1 VKRFSEAVFLPK
13 KVRRSFGG
21 ERRCVG
27 VKTFIRIG
35 NPDRALISTSHVER
49 TNLSVRLFNRRH
61 TRLTMGFGKT
71 LENLRHSVALFIAH
85 FNFCRVHSAH
95 GKTPAQAAGLI
106 NNVWSI
112 ENLLSE
118 NSSTI

>member
-1 VKRFSEAVFLPK
+1 TDIGCLSSFPFQPFSEKPQSSMAAHSSIQK
-13 KVRRSFGG
+13 QMR
-21 ERRCVG
+21 
-27 VKTFIRIG
+27 T
-35 NPDRALISTSHVER
+35 TSHI
-49 TNLSVRLFNRRH
+49 LSLLKQKLFSKQLKNCAP
-61 TRLTMGFGKT
+61 T
-71 LENLRHSVALFIAH
+71 LFIAH